1 MKPPQIKRNQV
12 ITFQLLKRKGQRVS
26 FHGNEV
32 LFTSLVFSTEE
43 REDPLANQAKGKLSR
58 GQLIR
63 VKICTCARRLFT

>member
-1 MKPPQIKRNQV
+1 MKSPKIKRNQV
-12 ITFQLLKRKGQRVS
+12 ITFQLLERKGQRGS
-26 FHGNEV
+26 FYGNEV

-43 REDPLANQAKGKLSR
+43 RKDPLANQAKGKLSW